1 MQKLKARY
9 VGKVIEVFTSG
20 RFSRLTELRVVRWLL
35 NGKDNEEKNRAL
47 DELWKRTIEVVKM
60 TFTTYGWNS

>member
-9 VGKVIEVFTSG
+9 VDKKKKKITSG

-47 DELWKRTIEVVKM
+47 DELWKRTIEEESLK
-60 TFTTYGWNS
+60 

>member
-20 RFSRLTELRVVRWLL
+20 LFSRLTELRVVRWLL

-47 DELWKRTIEVVKM
+47 DELWKRTIEEESLK
-60 TFTTYGWNS
+60 

>member
-35 NGKDNEEKNRAL
+35 NGKDNEEKTVL
-47 DELWKRTIEVVKM
+47 LM
-60 TFTTYGWNS
+60 SYGNARLKKSR